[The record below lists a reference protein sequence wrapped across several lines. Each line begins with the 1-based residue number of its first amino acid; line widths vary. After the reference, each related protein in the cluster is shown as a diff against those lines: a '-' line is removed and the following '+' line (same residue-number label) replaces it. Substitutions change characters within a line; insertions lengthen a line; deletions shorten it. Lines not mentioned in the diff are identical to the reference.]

1 MVIQL
6 TARDLKQKIANY
18 KKLIIMR
25 KLLTTI
31 FLLAPLSIMMG
42 CNGDHSDR
50 TVRDTA
56 KNVHDSLPSNIDTSK
71 TTTATGDAG
80 TLDNST
86 S

>member
-1 MVIQL
+1 
-6 TARDLKQKIANY
+6 
-18 KKLIIMR
+18 MR

-31 FLLAPLSIMMG
+31 FLLAPLSIMIG

-56 KNVHDSLPSNIDTSK
+56 KNVHDSVPSNIDTSK

-80 TLDNST
+80 TLDNSASGGT
-86 S
+86 KVAKDSGKMAQPTAKKQ

>member
-1 MVIQL
+1 
-6 TARDLKQKIANY
+6 
-18 KKLIIMR
+18 MR

-80 TLDNST
+80 TLDNNASGGT
-86 S
+86 KGAKDSGKMAQPTGQKQ